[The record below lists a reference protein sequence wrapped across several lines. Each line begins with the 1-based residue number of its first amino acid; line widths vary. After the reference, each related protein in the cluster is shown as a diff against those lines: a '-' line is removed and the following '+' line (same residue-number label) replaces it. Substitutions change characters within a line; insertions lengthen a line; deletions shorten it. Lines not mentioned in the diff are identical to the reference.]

1 MISNEAVE
9 AAVREVD
16 RFVYKPPAD
25 ELPSVEGHKNA
36 LMRAV
41 LEAAAPYML
50 PAPEGVSEAEKRMGE
65 LIQVIDS
72 GAIPGI
78 STPVLREDLN
88 NILLALSSERERA
101 ERLAEERE
109 RLHLLICGGEDAPGY
124 AASLTFDEV
133 KAAHDDYIAMLK
145 SNAQAAEAKVKELEA
160 PFDWTAED
168 LVDLMAEAIMDAI
181 DMDTNATDYARA
193 ALIALNKEGLL
204 RPSDYREPDQ

>member
-101 ERLAEERE
+101 EMAELALEQFHEGNGWTANYVAQRLYDEKVAAEARAE
-109 RLHLLICGGEDAPGY
+109 
-124 AASLTFDEV
+124 
-133 KAAHDDYIAMLK
+133 
-145 SNAQAAEAKVKELEA
+145 AAEAKVKELEA